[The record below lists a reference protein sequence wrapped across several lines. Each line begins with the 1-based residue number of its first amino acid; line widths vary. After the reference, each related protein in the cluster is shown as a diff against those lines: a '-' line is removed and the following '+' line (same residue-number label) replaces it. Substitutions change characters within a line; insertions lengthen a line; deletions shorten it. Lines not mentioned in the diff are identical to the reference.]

1 MKVTHKNKIVVDSMT
16 FVQIKCDLYRVY
28 NAQGFY
34 CGIASDIYGTIIT

>member
-1 MKVTHKNKIVVDSMT
+1 MKITRKNKIVVGSMT

-34 CGIASDIYGTIIT
+34 CGIASDIHGTIIA

>member
-1 MKVTHKNKIVVDSMT
+1 MKVTHKNKIVVGSMT

-34 CGIASDIYGTIIT
+34 CGVVSDIHGTIIT